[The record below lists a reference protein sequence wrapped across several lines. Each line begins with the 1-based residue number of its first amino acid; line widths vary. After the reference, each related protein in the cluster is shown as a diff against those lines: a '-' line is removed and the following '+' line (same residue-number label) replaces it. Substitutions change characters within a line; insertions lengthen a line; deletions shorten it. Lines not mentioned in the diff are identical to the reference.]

1 MLAGPEAPQ
10 KQDSTAGGTAE
21 KESAM
26 GRSVRKV
33 RGISPPPAVLT
44 EL

>member
-10 KQDSTAGGTAE
+10 KQDSAAGETAE

-26 GRSVRKV
+26 GRGVRKV
-33 RGISPPPAVLT
+33 RGISPPPAVT